1 MYVRMLYVGR
11 LCVCRHRHIRRLC
24 AHTEGLQQR
33 RVFGLFVR
41 VRVFAHSCSNDVPRG
56 GRGRDGLCVVIVVVV
71 VVGVMV
77 CLLSTVCALCRRVC
91 E

>member
-1 MYVRMLYVGR
+1 MYVRMLYVGG
-11 LCVCRHRHIRRLC
+11 LCVCRLRHIRRLC
-24 AHTEGLQQR
+24 AHTEGPQQR

-41 VRVFAHSCSNDVPRG
+41 VRVFAHSCSHDVPRR
-56 GRGRDGLCVVIVVVV
+56 GRGRDGLRVVIIVV

-77 CLLSTVCALCRRVC
+77 CLLSALCALCQRVC